1 MNLNELNE
9 SVKAKPARK
18 RIGRGN
24 GSGWGKT
31 AGRGHKGAHSR
42 SGWSR
47 KDHFEGGQLPVARRL
62 PKRGFTN
69 ARFRTELAIVNVSEL
84 EVFEE
89 GAVVTP
95 EELLKRRIILK
106 LGDGLKVLG
115 HGELTKKLEVHAH
128 RVSKKAKE
136 AIEAKGGTVTLTPL
150 HKEKARA
157 AIKDKRFKGKTRK
170 RQLKAGK
177 AVTKGKR

>member
-1 MNLNELNE
+1 MNLTELNE
-9 SVKAKPARK
+9 SVKAKKARR

-31 AGRGHKGAHSR
+31 AGRGHKGAKSR
-42 SGWSR
+42 SGWKR
-47 KDHFEGGQLPVARRL
+47 KDHFEGGQLPAIRRF
-62 PKRGFTN
+62 PKRGFSN
-69 ARFRTELAIVNVSEL
+69 ALWKKDLSIVNLSAL
-84 EVFEE
+84 NVFDD

-128 RVSKKAKE
+128 KFSA
-136 AIEAKGGTVTLTPL
+136 
-150 HKEKARA
+150 KARA
-157 AIKDKRFKGKTRK
+157 SILEKGGSVKDLETKRASALKAIKSKRFQGKTRR

-177 AVTKGKR
+177 VVTRRKA